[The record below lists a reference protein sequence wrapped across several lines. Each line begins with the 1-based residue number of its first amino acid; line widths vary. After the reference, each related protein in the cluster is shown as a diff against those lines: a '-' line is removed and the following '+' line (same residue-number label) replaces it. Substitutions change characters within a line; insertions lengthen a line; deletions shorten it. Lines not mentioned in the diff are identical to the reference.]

1 MAQNI
6 YAKLFNVQAS
16 CSALQK
22 KAQGGVAGKFNFKYA
37 SLDQIQEQVNGYL
50 AENKILLTF
59 NFYNAEL
66 IDHIVKVEC
75 RAKFINAEITG
86 EFVEIKFPFLIDR
99 ARGLN
104 LIQTIGAAQT
114 YARRYF
120 LQNYFN
126 LVTKEALDADPDK
139 LKKESPVVVRRGKR
153 KEQTPIKLSTKKKI
167 TAKITAE
174 EPDQTPIQ
182 DEFNIKE
189 KIDGYFQNDKLKFQW
204 FNILKQSPNFT
215 TNGYKWGQYSKK
227 ELKEFIQK
235 MNEFESSE
243 IPPSE
248 EPSSELIS
256 ESPTTSENSQLSE
269 EEFENETDDSD
280 DINWD

>member
-75 RAKFINAEITG
+75 RAKFINAEITE
-86 EFVEIKFPFLIDR
+86 EFVEIKFPFLIDHTPR
-99 ARGLN
+99 LN

-126 LVTKEALDADPDK
+126 LVTKEALDSDPDK
-139 LKKESPVVVRRGKR
+139 LKTNAPRVGKAG
-153 KEQTPIKLSTKKKI
+153 KGAQQTPTKASTKKKI
-167 TAKITAE
+167 TVE
-174 EPDQTPIQ
+174 EPEQNLIQ

-189 KIDGYFQNDKLKFQW
+189 KIDGYFQNDKLKFQ
-204 FNILKQSPNFT
+204 
-215 TNGYKWGQYSKK
+215 
-227 ELKEFIQK
+227 
-235 MNEFESSE
+235 
-243 IPPSE
+243 
-248 EPSSELIS
+248 
-256 ESPTTSENSQLSE
+256 
-269 EEFENETDDSD
+269 
-280 DINWD
+280 

>member
-22 KAQGGVAGKFNFKYA
+22 KTQGGVAGKFNFKYA

-75 RAKFINAEITG
+75 RAKFINAEIPG

-99 ARGLN
+99 APKLN

-139 LKKESPVVVRRGKR
+139 LKTNAPRAKKREKVLESPTKA
-153 KEQTPIKLSTKKKI
+153 SAKKKI
-167 TAKITAE
+167 TVE
-174 EPDQTPIQ
+174 EPEQTPIQ

-215 TNGYKWGQYSKK
+215 TNGYKWGQYSRE

-248 EPSSELIS
+248 EPSSELNS
-256 ESPTTSENSQLSE
+256 ESPTHSEDSQLSE
-269 EEFENETDDSD
+269 EEFENDTDDSD

>member
-6 YAKLFNVQAS
+6 YAKLFQVQAS

-22 KAQGGVAGKFNFKYA
+22 NTKGGVTGKFNFKYA
-37 SLDQIQEQVNGYL
+37 SLDQIQEEVNNYL

-59 NFYNAEL
+59 NFFNAEL
-66 IDHIVKVEC
+66 IEKIVKVEC
-75 RAKFINAEITG
+75 RAKFINAEIP
-86 EFVEIKFPFLIDR
+86 EEVVEIKFPFLIEHN
-99 ARGLN
+99 ARLN

-126 LVTKEALDADPDK
+126 LVTKESLDQDPDK
-139 LKKESPVVVRRGKR
+139 LKTESPRVQKR
-153 KEQTPIKLSTKKKI
+153 EKVTKSPTKVTTKKEIK
-167 TAKITAE
+167 TA
-174 EPDQTPIQ
+174 IQ
-182 DEFNIKE
+182 EEFNIKE
-189 KIDGYFQNDKLKFQW
+189 KIDGYFENDKLKFQW
-204 FNILKQSPNFT
+204 FNILKESPNFT
-215 TNGYKWGQYSKK
+215 TNGYKWGQYSRE
-227 ELKEFIQK
+227 ELKEFIKK

-248 EPSSELIS
+248 EPSSEPIS
-256 ESPTTSENSQLSE
+256 ESTKSSENSQLSE
-269 EEFENETDDSD
+269 EEFENDLEDDDSE

>member
-75 RAKFINAEITG
+75 RAKFINAEIPG
-86 EFVEIKFPFLIDR
+86 EFVEIKFPFLIDHKDR
-99 ARGLN
+99 LN

-126 LVTKEALDADPDK
+126 LVTKEALDSDPDK
-139 LKKESPVVVRRGKR
+139 LKKEAPRVKKREKVVESPTKA
-153 KEQTPIKLSTKKKI
+153 TTKKKI
-167 TAKITAE
+167 TKE
-174 EPDQTPIQ
+174 KPDQTPIE

-215 TNGYKWGQYSKK
+215 TNGYKWGQYSRE

-248 EPSSELIS
+248 ESSSESIS
-256 ESPTTSENSQLSE
+256 ESPTHSEDSQLSE
-269 EEFENETDDSD
+269 EEFENDTDDSD